1 MFPFF
6 KDIIKSRRKSSR
18 YYEPRVIQVIPK
30 EEKTNHLEQF
40 YLLPTK
46 LETIKE
52 EESEKTFKSFG
63 ITDNEISNLRNA
75 KKIDISKAI
84 NNVEMDESMR
94 GFLHKFLAD

>member
-30 EEKTNHLEQF
+30 EEKTNHLEKF

-52 EESEKTFKSFG
+52 EESEKTLKSFMCRDSS
-63 ITDNEISNLRNA
+63 ILIS
-75 KKIDISKAI
+75 IFFS
-84 NNVEMDESMR
+84 ETFS
-94 GFLHKFLAD
+94 